1 MRISAHGIRADLPAG
16 WDGRIS
22 RRPGG
27 QAVLQ
32 AATFRLPLEDGD
44 FATTAT
50 STMPPDG
57 VVVVLVEYEPALAG
71 SGLFAS
77 PGPPQVLTAGDF
89 NPATMLRRIPGQA
102 GVQRFF
108 SNGGRA
114 FCLYAVIGSR
124 ADAKALAA
132 RASALLGTL
141 NLA

>member
-1 MRISAHGIRADLPAG
+1 
-16 WDGRIS
+16 
-22 RRPGG
+22 
-27 QAVLQ
+27 
-32 AATFRLPLEDGD
+32 
-44 FATTAT
+44 
-50 STMPPDG
+50 
-57 VVVVLVEYEPALAG
+57 
-71 SGLFAS
+71 
-77 PGPPQVLTAGDF
+77 VLTAGDF

>member
-44 FATTAT
+44 FATVAT
-50 STMPPDG
+50 STMPADG
-57 VVVVLVEYEPALAG
+57 VVVVILEYDRELAG
-71 SGLFAS
+71 SGLFAA
-77 PGPPQVLTAGDF
+77 PGPPDALAAADF
-89 NPATMLRRIPGQA
+89 SSATMLRRIPGQA

-108 SNGGRA
+108 SHDGRA
-114 FCLYAVIGSR
+114 FGLYAVIGSR
-124 ADAKALAA
+124 ADAGALAA
-132 RASALLGTL
+132 RATALLRTL
-141 NLA
+141 RLS

>member
-1 MRISAHGIRADLPAG
+1 LKISAHGIQADLPAG

-22 RRPGG
+22 RRRGG

-32 AATFRLPLEDGD
+32 AATFRLPVDDGD

-50 STMPPDG
+50 STMPADG
-57 VVVVLVEYEPALAG
+57 VVVVLVEYDRALAG
-71 SGLFAS
+71 SGLFAA
-77 PGPPQVLTAGDF
+77 PGPPRVLTAADF
-89 NPATMLRRIPGQA
+89 SPSTMLRRIPGQA

-114 FCLYAVIGSR
+114 FCMYAVIGSR
-124 ADAKALAA
+124 ADAQALAA
-132 RASALLGTL
+132 RATSLLGAL